1 LKGGKM
7 IKIIWKELKRR
18 IPSFFVWE
26 GILRA
31 REEDRM
37 VNIEGIICGEVGREI
52 VIFVLYENKIV
63 VFYNIQLTYGAIM
76 EYLEKDLSETIEK
89 IERFFAQ
96 DKLIVQSTQ
105 CEIVIG
111 NSVLRLPT
119 KKYLSWAVDQIINY
133 IKRS

>member
-1 LKGGKM
+1 M

-37 VNIEGIICGEVGREI
+37 VNIKGIICGEVGREI

-76 EYLEKDLSETIEK
+76 EYLEKGLSETNEK

>member
-1 LKGGKM
+1 M